1 MPHLCALEA
10 WREGGREGV
19 KHWAW
24 LSKGNEGE
32 LAFISAG
39 TMGPG
44 LAAALLITRLLY
56 PLHLQAV
63 PLKLSSVTCQL

>member
-24 LSKGNEGE
+24 LSQGNEGE
-32 LAFISAG
+32 LAFISAEA
-39 TMGPG
+39 PWD
-44 LAAALLITRLLY
+44 LDW
-56 PLHLQAV
+56 LQH
-63 PLKLSSVTCQL
+63 S